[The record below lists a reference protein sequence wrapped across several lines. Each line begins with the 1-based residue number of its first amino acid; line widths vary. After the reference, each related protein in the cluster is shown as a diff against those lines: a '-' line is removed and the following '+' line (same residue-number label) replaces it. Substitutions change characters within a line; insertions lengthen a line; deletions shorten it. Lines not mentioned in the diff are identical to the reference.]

1 MLIWTARVSK
11 KTKAVVAV
19 ILAGI
24 LAAAVLLLVGRSGG
38 GQDAAAWQLTG
49 NADRIAY
56 LESMGWQVEEEPVE
70 TLQFLLPEKL
80 GGALP
85 HLQRAAGFPG
95 LRPFCVLRQASG
107 PVHLHRHQLSRTA
120 GGCPGQPLRLRG
132 AAGGRG
138 YPLRRGRRIPGH
150 TGLSGAGLSPF
161 GMACGQKKNCRIAA
175 VLFLG

>member
-38 GQDAAAWQLTG
+38 GQDAAVSAAG
-49 NADRIAY
+49 
-56 LESMGWQVEEEPVE
+56 E
-70 TLQFLLPEKL
+70 T

>member
-80 GGALP
+80 EEPYLTYNE
-85 HLQRAAGFPG
+85 LQDSQGFD
-95 LRPFCVLRQASG
+95 LSG

>member
-1 MLIWTARVSK
+1 MDRAGFQEDKGRCGCDPGRHPGGRRPAAGGPLRWRSGRGSLAADRQCRPHRLSGVHG
-11 KTKAVVAV
+11 
-19 ILAGI
+19 LAGGGGTGGD
-24 LAAAVLLLVGRSGG
+24 AAVS
-38 GQDAAAWQLTG
+38 AAG
-49 NADRIAY
+49 
-56 LESMGWQVEEEPVE
+56 E
-70 TLQFLLPEKL
+70 T

>member
-11 KTKAVVAV
+11 KKTAVITAV
-19 ILAGI
+19 ILV
-24 LAAAVLLLVGRSGG
+24 AVLAVVVLVGNQADPAVSGLP
-38 GQDAAAWQLTG
+38 QLADNDA
-49 NADRIAY
+49 RVSY
-56 LESMGWQVEEEPVE
+56 LQSMGWEVDPEPVE

-161 GMACGQKKNCRIAA
+161 GMACGQKKNCRNAA

>member
-56 LESMGWQVEEEPVE
+56 LDSMGVYVVVEPGDSVD
-70 TLQFLLPEKL
+70 FLL
-80 GGALP
+80 AD
-85 HLQRAAGFPG
+85 
-95 LRPFCVLRQASG
+95 
-107 PVHLHRHQLSRTA
+107 
-120 GGCPGQPLRLRG
+120 
-132 AAGGRG
+132 
-138 YPLRRGRRIPGH
+138 
-150 TGLSGAGLSPF
+150 
-161 GMACGQKKNCRIAA
+161 
-175 VLFLG
+175 

>member
-107 PVHLHRHQLSRTA
+107 RYTYTVTNY
-120 GGCPGQPLRLRG
+120 PGRPEGVQAQPLRLRG

>member
-80 GGALP
+80 EEPYLTYNELQDSQGFDLSACCGKQVARYTYTVTNYPGRPEGVQANLYVCVPARPLPPRLPFGAPAQLTSLLP
-85 HLQRAAGFPG
+85 QR
-95 LRPFCVLRQASG
+95 RPHRPYPHTYSSG
-107 PVHLHRHQLSRTA
+107 S
-120 GGCPGQPLRLRG
+120 C
-132 AAGGRG
+132 
-138 YPLRRGRRIPGH
+138 
-150 TGLSGAGLSPF
+150 GLSG
-161 GMACGQKKNCRIAA
+161 
-175 VLFLG
+175 

>member
-80 GGALP
+80 EEPYLTYNE
-85 HLQRAAGFPG
+85 LQDSQGFDLSACCGKQVARYTYTVTNYPG
-95 LRPFCVLRQASG
+95 RPEGVQA
-107 PVHLHRHQLSRTA
+107 
-120 GGCPGQPLRLRG
+120 QPLRLRG

>member
-19 ILAGI
+19 IQAGI

-70 TLQFLLPEKL
+70 REE
-80 GGALP
+80 
-85 HLQRAAGFPG
+85 
-95 LRPFCVLRQASG
+95 
-107 PVHLHRHQLSRTA
+107 LSDEEVRDQIT
-120 GGCPGQPLRLRG
+120 GQERL
-132 AAGGRG
+132 
-138 YPLRRGRRIPGH
+138 
-150 TGLSGAGLSPF
+150 F
-161 GMACGQKKNCRIAA
+161 
-175 VLFLG
+175 